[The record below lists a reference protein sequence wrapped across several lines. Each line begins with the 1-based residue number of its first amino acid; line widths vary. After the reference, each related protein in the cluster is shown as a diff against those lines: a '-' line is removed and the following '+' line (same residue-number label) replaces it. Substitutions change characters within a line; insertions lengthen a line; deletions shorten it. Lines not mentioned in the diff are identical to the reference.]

1 MNNRIKELRT
11 KHLKERDGRK
21 YTQKDFADKLGL
33 SENFIW
39 QIEKGERDPSDRT
52 VSDICREF
60 GVDKVWLETGIGEP
74 FKPVDRNEQ
83 IASILGKAIA
93 GNDTARDR
101 LIRAFSQLPDEMFN
115 QAEKILEGIV
125 ANLQKEK
132 E

>member
-1 MNNRIKELRT
+1 MNTISERIIFVCNEKADGNMSAFARQIGVTPAYISKLKNEPERT
-11 KHLKERDGRK
+11 
-21 YTQKDFADKLGL
+21 
-33 SENFIW
+33 
-39 QIEKGERDPSDRT
+39 PSDRT
-52 VSDICREF
+52 IADICREF
-60 GVDKVWLETGIGEP
+60 GVDRVWLETGSGEP

-83 IASILGKAIA
+83 IAAVLSRAIA

-101 LIRAFSQLPDEMFN
+101 LIRAFSQLPDEMFD

>member
-1 MNNRIKELRT
+1 MNTRISFVRKSAKLNQQEFAT
-11 KHLKERDGRK
+11 KI
-21 YTQKDFADKLGL
+21 GL
-33 SENFIW
+33 TKNFISLL
-39 QIEKGERDPSDRT
+39 ETGDRKPSDRT
-52 VSDICREF
+52 ISDICREF

-101 LIRAFSQLPDEMFN
+101 LIRAFCQLPDEMFD
-115 QAEKILEGIV
+115 QAEKILESIV